1 MKKETAT
8 RITVM
13 ILGLF
18 IMSLGIAFS
27 TKAGLGTTPISCV
40 PYVLSQGFPLSFG
53 TFTFFMNS
61 LFVVFQYFLLKDRFE
76 PYQWLQIPLIFV
88 FSVFTNLSMLLV
100 DDLIITGYVFQ
111 TWIFCLVSCIL
122 VAFGIALL
130 LKANLLMMAGDAH
143 QKRTLDTIRFY
154 CIIDAGTS
162 KIQFPAIQ
170 SGNLT
175 AHGADCRSFRR
186 IPSPHFKKRSNVQ
199 RQSRSFMMTICT
211 GHQGSIQ
218 SFPTVHTKCF
228 RNTGYFT
235 RRRLIS
241 GKRNRSSHH

>member
-1 MKKETAT
+1 MAVSLQVIPSRINTIPANLYQLQRIMKKETAT

-111 TWIFCLVSCIL
+111 WIFCLVSCIL

-130 LKANLLMMAGDAH
+130 LKANALLTGCMDSSVPPVSNLRKERRQQH
-143 QKRTLDTIRFY
+143 SLLRVLPTKRITLLQLNI
-154 CIIDAGTS
+154 
-162 KIQFPAIQ
+162 
-170 SGNLT
+170 
-175 AHGADCRSFRR
+175 
-186 IPSPHFKKRSNVQ
+186 
-199 RQSRSFMMTICT
+199 
-211 GHQGSIQ
+211 
-218 SFPTVHTKCF
+218 
-228 RNTGYFT
+228 
-235 RRRLIS
+235 
-241 GKRNRSSHH
+241 